1 MISVII
7 PVYNTESYLR
17 RCIDS
22 VLSSVYQDFELLL
35 IDDGSGDNS
44 FQICREYSTRDKRIK
59 VIAQEHQGVSAA
71 RNRGICE
78 SSGEWIVFV
87 DSDDFISCDFLDTVV
102 QKKYEEQDLLI
113 FDFSSANKKP
123 ELEKKKEDGNW
134 KFSDIQYIE
143 NENLYL
149 MEKLLR
155 SQQLEKNGCTD
166 LRSPWA
172 KAYRRRVIEQY
183 SVCFPTELS
192 MGEDQIFQIEYQM
205 RTKCCTYIRKPVYFV
220 ETRPDSVTQ
229 CFQENLLEQ
238 YQVFEE
244 QLKSVLE
251 KHGCYTL
258 LEEAYYDTV
267 LSNMKGILVMS
278 IFHPDSFRADRDTY
292 GLCQR
297 MQEDRRFREAV
308 EMHNGKTGDITRR
321 ILIFCFRFRWYGIVK
336 LICRAGH
343 IHMRWRKR

>member
-22 VLSSVYQDFELLL
+22 VLGSVYQDFELLL
-35 IDDGSGDNS
+35 VDDGSRDNS
-44 FQICREYSTRDKRIK
+44 LQLCREYSVGDNRVK
-59 VIAQEHQGVSAA
+59 VIAQEHRGVSAA
-71 RNRGICE
+71 RNRGISE
-78 SSGEWIVFV
+78 SRGEWIIFV
-87 DSDDFISCDFLDTVV
+87 DSDDFISCDFFSIVI
-102 QKKYEEQDLLI
+102 QKKYEDQDLLI
-113 FDFSSANKKP
+113 FDFAGSDKK
-123 ELEKKKEDGNW
+123 ELQKKKEDR
-134 KFSDIQYIE
+134 KREISDTQYIE

-149 MEKLLR
+149 VEKLLR
-155 SQQLEKNGCTD
+155 SQQLEKNGRTD

-205 RTKCCTYIRKPVYFV
+205 RTKCCTYIRRPVYFV

-229 CFQENLLEQ
+229 CFQEDLLEQ

-244 QLKSVLE
+244 RLKSVLE